1 MSERHFL
8 CRGGSITRANYWR
21 LAVLQW
27 ELDSSPNAGTFKRTQ
42 PYTELLGSYMTE
54 ERVLQLP
61 VTKYLWINL
70 YWVSIK
76 LCTIELKQKETSSWK
91 VHYPNR
97 GVHNILFFVNIMVCH
112 VVSCLEHKSPV
123 LYTCSGMWNFMR
135 KTLEVLSCPV
145 VWLDCEN
152 NMGEKVAK
160 CLYFNGLQFSC
171 FLMNFPQLFIPES
184 PISFFYQQLTIFTQG
199 KLVSV
204 MEGGDIQYFW
214 TQVIIIEKNYLQNY
228 LQWQD
233 TETP

>member
-1 MSERHFL
+1 M
-8 CRGGSITRANYWR
+8 
-21 LAVLQW
+21 
-27 ELDSSPNAGTFKRTQ
+27 
-42 PYTELLGSYMTE
+42 
-54 ERVLQLP
+54 LQLP

-171 FLMNFPQLFIPES
+171 FLMNFPLIVYSWES
-184 PISFFYQQLTIFTQG
+184 HIFLLST
-199 KLVSV
+199 V
-204 MEGGDIQYFW
+204 
-214 TQVIIIEKNYLQNY
+214 NYLYTRKIGKCHGRWWHSVFLNSSYYYRKKLPAELFTMTRYRNTLIVCQQMNG
-228 LQWQD
+228 
-233 TETP
+233 